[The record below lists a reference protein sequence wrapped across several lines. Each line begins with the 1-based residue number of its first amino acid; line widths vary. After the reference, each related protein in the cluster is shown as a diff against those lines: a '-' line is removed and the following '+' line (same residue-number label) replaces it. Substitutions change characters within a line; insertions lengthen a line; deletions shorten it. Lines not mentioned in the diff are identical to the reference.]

1 MSIVHSS
8 GIRVNKPCLLATR
21 VAGFMTVSDCA
32 YRVSECPRSSSWCG
46 SRYDN
51 EIVSVFASKGQLH
64 RLTLAYNVLLHAAC
78 AARSMER
85 SLEHLSETTVAAFA
99 VFAVG

>member
-1 MSIVHSS
+1 MSAGNESCGVYDGLGLRVSS
-8 GIRVNKPCLLATR
+8 IRVPAKP
-21 VAGFMTVSDCA
+21 
-32 YRVSECPRSSSWCG
+32 SSWCG
-46 SRYDN
+46 SRHDN